1 MCATNRNLIG
11 LYCYCEFEMNLKV
24 LKSSRQ
30 NRKTPLRQNGMTITL
45 VRVEVMLGERE
56 DDTDNSDNDEV
67 KDMSNL

>member
-1 MCATNRNLIG
+1 
-11 LYCYCEFEMNLKV
+11 MNLKV

-67 KDMSNL
+67 KDMSNF